1 MKNNYL
7 FPFYRLRTSKYD
19 FDDYASKGSTVYPVR
34 KYHRNMAAIT
44 DGGMLPMLP
53 AAPVPSQGERKGNFF
68 ISCLYRQLMTF
79 LCLKLLPQFYS
90 HLNEMCYTWLL

>member
-68 ISCLYRQLMTF
+68 CLLFIPPTYDILVSQTPSTVL
-79 LCLKLLPQFYS
+79 QS
-90 HLNEMCYTWLL
+90 S